1 MSVENEL
8 ADGDGMAELVSRDQ
22 IHRREQEFRL
32 VLEIEHPE
40 SGRDGRTCLARPNS
54 QALTGVQDECAE

>member
-22 IHRREQEFRL
+22 ILRLEQEIRL
-32 VLEIEHPE
+32 VVEIEHPE
-40 SGRDGRTCLARPNS
+40 SGRDGQTCLARPIS
-54 QALTGVQDECAE
+54 QALTGHQTKCGE

>member
-22 IHRREQEFRL
+22 ILRREKEFRL
-32 VLEIEHPE
+32 VVEIEHPE

-54 QALTGVQDECAE
+54 